1 MDLKMN
7 VLIVD
12 DFATMRR
19 ILKNILRQIGFA
31 NISEAEDGKS
41 ALKELKKTKYDLVLC
56 DWNMPG
62 MSGLEVLKTV
72 RADEELK
79 GLAFIMVTAEA
90 QKENILEAV
99 KSGVSN
105 YVVKPFTA
113 ETMSEKLK
121 KVLGD

>member
-1 MDLKMN
+1 MDLSMK

-19 ILKNILRQIGFA
+19 ILKNILKQIGFS
-31 NISEAEDGKS
+31 NIAEADDGKT
-41 ALKELKKTKYDLVLC
+41 ALTELKKDKFDLVLC

-62 MSGLEVLKTV
+62 MSGLELLQNVRSDAGLKDTP
-72 RADEELK
+72 
-79 GLAFIMVTAEA
+79 FIMVTAEA

-99 KSGVSN
+99 KAGVTN

-113 ETMSEKLK
+113 ETIGEKLR
-121 KVLGD
+121 KVFDG